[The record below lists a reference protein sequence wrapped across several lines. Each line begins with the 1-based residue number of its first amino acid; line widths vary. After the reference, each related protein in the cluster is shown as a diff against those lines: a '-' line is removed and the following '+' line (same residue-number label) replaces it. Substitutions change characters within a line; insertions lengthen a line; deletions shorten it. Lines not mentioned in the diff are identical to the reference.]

1 MSKYTFING
10 EAILALVLC
19 LGAAVSSTRLFVCRA
34 IGLSVES
41 LYCWS
46 AILPFLLLYPV
57 LYLGAQPAGRGT
69 DGAFSIVLAFGL
81 GFSLASIRTPKLY
94 ARIAGIICFLIYATL
109 FYAVIR
115 VLRAHGTAA

>member
-1 MSKYTFING
+1 MNKYAFMNG
-10 EAILALVLC
+10 EAISALFFCLC
-19 LGAAVSSTRLFVCRA
+19 AAVSSTRLFVCRA

-41 LYCWS
+41 LYRWS

-69 DGAFSIVLAFGL
+69 DGAFSIVLAFGV

-94 ARIAGIICFLIYATL
+94 ARIAGIICFL
-109 FYAVIR
+109 FYAWLLYIVIR
-115 VLRAHGTAA
+115 VLRAHEAAA